1 MKTRTIFASV
11 VIVVA
16 ALACSKREEAAPT
29 TLTVAAAASLRDL
42 LEESAPK
49 FEAAHPGT
57 KLRFSFEASSTLA
70 RRIEAGGDYQ
80 VFLSADPEN
89 VEKVRKQLDATS
101 IAPFLSNTL
110 VLVAANAELAAK
122 VKSPED
128 LRSQT
133 GKIALA
139 GPKVPVGKYA
149 RAYLTKKGL
158 LAELEPRIVTADD
171 VRASLAMVE
180 AGSTEFAFV
189 YLTDA
194 KIAKKSVLLWTAT
207 GADDPGI
214 GYVGAVVG
222 QSPSPIA
229 TQYFAWVRS
238 PEFLTLAEPSGFLPP
253 PKP

>member
-1 MKTRTIFASV
+1 MKPSTV
-11 VIVVA
+11 L
-16 ALACSKREEAAPT
+16 ALVLIGVMGLCCAKEEEAPT
-29 TLTVAAAASLRDL
+29 TITIAAAASLRDL
-42 LEESAPK
+42 MEQSAPK

-70 RRIEAGGDYQ
+70 RQIEAGGDYQ
-80 VFLSADPEN
+80 VFLSADPDN
-89 VEKVRKQLDATS
+89 VEKVRKQLDAAS

-110 VLVAANAELAAK
+110 ALVAANATLAEK

-133 GKIALA
+133 GKISLA

-158 LAELEPRIVTADD
+158 LAELEPRIVTAED

-180 AGSTEFAFV
+180 AGSTDFAFV

-194 KIAKKSVLLWTAT
+194 KIAKQSVLLWTAK

>member
-1 MKTRTIFASV
+1 MKPSTVLASV
-11 VIVVA
+11 LIVA
-16 ALACSKREEAAPT
+16 MGLCCAQKEATPT
-29 TLTVAAAASLRDL
+29 AITVAAAASLRDL
-42 LEESAPK
+42 LEQSAPK
-49 FEAAHPGT
+49 FEAAYPGT
-57 KLRFSFEASSTLA
+57 RLRFSFEASSTLA
-70 RRIEAGGDYQ
+70 RQIEAGGDYQ
-80 VFLSADPEN
+80 VFLSADPDN
-89 VEKVRKQLDATS
+89 VEKVRRQLDAAS

-110 VLVAANAELAAK
+110 ALVAANATLAEK

-133 GKIALA
+133 GKISLA

-180 AGSTEFAFV
+180 AGSTDFAFV

-194 KIAKKSVLLWTAT
+194 KIAKKSVLLWTAK

-214 GYVGAVVG
+214 VYVGGVVG

-238 PEFLTLAEPSGFLPP
+238 PEFLTLAEPFGFLPP